1 MMKMHGSA
9 ATMTNLT
16 LFQLRA
22 GQFGLL
28 IALTVPIS
36 ALAENWQV
44 QVGAQA
50 GDKAHQALAFLP
62 NELWIRAGDTIT
74 WTFPTSELHT
84 VTFLTPGQIRPS
96 RLVGCPDTNST
107 PNFSVVDGTACV
119 NSGILMDRATYT
131 VVFQEIG
138 NFKAVCLAHND
149 QTGTVHVLAPSA
161 PLPHDQAFY
170 DQEANRQRARL
181 ISDAR
186 NAAQVRTDYNTVIAG
201 AGKIHG
207 TSGGT
212 ETASVMRFMD
222 ETKVIHVG
230 ETVEWTTSEAV
241 TNHTVTF
248 GPEPDALHQMPPS
261 SNVTV
266 DSDGARHAYISSR
279 SDAVHSGFIYASAS
293 RPNRSGTSPAGR
305 HALPSD
311 FHPGRHLPLHMRVTR
326 QPGNGRESHRSS
338 VAIKKASTSDKKA
351 STSDASGTG
360 SRLYWRSKH
369 LWHRVMETVGPSP

>member
-1 MMKMHGSA
+1 
-9 ATMTNLT
+9 MTNLAA
-16 LFQLRA
+16 FQLRPISLPRQLA
-22 GQFGLL
+22 LL
-28 IALTVPIS
+28 IALTLPIS

-44 QVGAQA
+44 QVGAQT

-74 WTFPTSELHT
+74 WTFPTSELHS
-84 VTFLTPGQIRPS
+84 VTFLTQGQIRPS
-96 RLVGCPDTNST
+96 RLVGCPGTNST

-119 NSGILMDRATYT
+119 NSGILMDGATYT
-131 VVFQEIG
+131 VVFQAIG

-149 QTGTVHVLAPSA
+149 QTGTIHVLAPSA

-170 DQEANRQRARL
+170 NQEANRQRAGL

-186 NAAQVRTDYNTVIAG
+186 NAAEVRTDYHTVIAG

-212 ETASVMRFMD
+212 QTASVMRFMD

-241 TNHTVTF
+241 TNHTITF
-248 GPEPDALHQMPPS
+248 GPEPDPANQIPPS

-266 DSDGARHAYISSR
+266 DADGARHAYISST
-279 SDAVHSGFIYASAS
+279 SDVVHSGFITQAPQDRIGLAQ
-293 RPNRSGTSPAGR
+293 A
-305 HALPSD
+305 
-311 FHPGRHLPLHMRVTR
+311 PLGVTRFRVTFT
-326 QPGNGRESHRSS
+326 Q
-338 VAIKKASTSDKKA
+338 A
-351 STSDASGTG
+351 GTYPYICVLHDNLG
-360 SRLYWRSKH
+360 
-369 LWHRVMETVGPSP
+369 MVGKVIVLP